1 MASVQSE
8 AGGSEAGARVR
19 AALWDLFEVRDV
31 TLASGGL
38 VRLRG
43 RLLRPSDEAY
53 ALAAERLQPL
63 GYTPVLRRR
72 DGDDVLEAWPRLL
85 RAKPGRPWINLLLF
99 VLTALSVLFI
109 PAVSTLL
116 VAISMGADLRRGLP
130 GPLVDVP
137 FAATLLTIMLAHE
150 FGHYLVGRHYGM
162 VSLPYFIPL
171 PGSPFG
177 TLGAVIHLKAPP
189 RDRRVL
195 LAVAA
200 AGPLAGLAAALP
212 LLVLGLRLSQVGPIP
227 PYGAV
232 LEGNSLLYAAIKFLM
247 FGRLLP
253 SGGLDVNLHSVA
265 FAAWGGL
272 FLTGF
277 NLMPAG
283 QLDGG
288 HIAYVL
294 VGERAR
300 QLSLAVVVGLI
311 VLGLFAWPGWFLTA
325 GLVFVFGQTYA
336 TPLDDITRLRP
347 WQALLAAAMLIV
359 FALTFTPIP
368 LTAL

>member
-1 MASVQSE
+1 MTVQYE
-8 AGGSEAGARVR
+8 TIGSDAAHKVR
-19 AALWDLFEVRDV
+19 AALWDLFEVYDT
-31 TLASGGL
+31 TLGRAGL

-53 ALAAERLQPL
+53 ALAAERLRPL
-63 GYTPVLRRR
+63 GYTPLFRQRG
-72 DGDDVLEAWPRLL
+72 GDEFIEAWPLVLQPR
-85 RAKPGRPWINLLLF
+85 PGRPWVNLALF

-109 PAVSTLL
+109 PGVSILLAALAGAV
-116 VAISMGADLRRGLP
+116 DLSKGLP

-137 FAATLLTIMLAHE
+137 FAVTLLSIMLAHE
-150 FGHYLVGRHYGM
+150 FGHYLAGRHYGI

-177 TLGAVIHLKAPP
+177 TLGAVIRLKAPP

-200 AGPLAGLAAALP
+200 AGPLAGLAVALP
-212 LLVLGLRLSQVGPIP
+212 LLVIGLKLSQVGPIP

-232 LEGNSLLYAAIKFLM
+232 LEGNSLLYAAIKFLI

-253 SGGLDVNLHSVA
+253 ANGVDVNLHSVA

-277 NLMPAG
+277 NLIPAG

-294 VGERAR
+294 LGDRAR
-300 QLSLAVVVGLI
+300 YLTLAVVMGL
-311 VLGLFAWPGWFLTA
+311 VALGMFAWPGWFLTA
-325 GLVFVFGQTYA
+325 GLVFIFGQTHA
-336 TPLDDITRLRP
+336 TPLDEITRLKP
-347 WQALLAAAMLIV
+347 WQVLVAVVMMVV
-359 FALTFTPIP
+359 FILTFTPVP